1 MGIVTIIIMTL
12 LGLAGL
18 VFSAL
23 AALVCGCIAIYK
35 KMPVGKFAATG
46 ALYGLFI
53 VPWIYLAARMF
64 DRRVPLPILAMIYL
78 FPYALWL
85 CFLVGI
91 GVNIDFLW
99 DSRLGSYAIEGRGVR
114 LGSLVVTFLLFGCI
128 ATVCLLALVRSV
140 REIYLRQR
148 EDRRIGLNNRMPSIA
163 YLKPFI
169 YAYLWFCVGGLF
181 AAFVT
186 ASVLVSGGIDIQGF

>member
-1 MGIVTIIIMTL
+1 MGIVTIIVMIL

-18 VFSAL
+18 VFSIL
-23 AALVCGCIAIYK
+23 AALLCGCIAAYK
-35 KMPVGKFAATG
+35 KMPVGKFAAAG

-64 DRRVPLPILAMIYL
+64 DRQVPLPILGMIYL

-85 CFLVGI
+85 CFLAGI
-91 GVNIDFLW
+91 GVNIYFLW
-99 DSRLGSYAIEGRGVR
+99 DYRLGSYAIEGRGVSS
-114 LGSLVVTFLLFGCI
+114 GSLVATFLLFGCI
-128 ATVCLLALVRSV
+128 AAVCLLALARSV

-148 EDRRIGLNNRMPSIA
+148 EDRRIVLNNSMPSIA

-169 YAYLWFCVGGLF
+169 YAYLWFCAGGLF

-186 ASVLVSGGIDIQGF
+186 ASVLVSGDIDIQGF